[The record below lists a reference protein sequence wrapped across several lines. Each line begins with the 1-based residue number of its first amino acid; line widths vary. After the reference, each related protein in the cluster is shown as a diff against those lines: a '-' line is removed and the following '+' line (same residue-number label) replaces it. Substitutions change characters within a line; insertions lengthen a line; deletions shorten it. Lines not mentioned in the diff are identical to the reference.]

1 MKLAFS
7 KMQGAGNDFV
17 VIDAVSQHPTL
28 TEAHIRFLADR
39 KLGIGCDQVLL
50 VLPPD
55 HPEADFRYRIYNADG
70 SEAGQCGNGARCF
83 GAFVRQKKL
92 THRHRLNI
100 QVNRGLMQI
109 AIDRDGSVSAN
120 LGAPIFD
127 PADVPF
133 LAETR
138 DDDYTIDVDG
148 QPITL
153 GVLSMG
159 NPHAVLQVDHC
170 DSAPVATL
178 GAAIESHTA
187 FPERVNVGFMQ
198 VERRDLI
205 HLRVFERGVGET
217 AACGTGACAAVVY
230 GINRGFLDQT
240 VTVSLPGG
248 KLTVRWQGNRE
259 NQQEDVWLSGPSTFV
274 FDGEVTLTQ

>member
-1 MKLAFS
+1 MRLAFS

-17 VIDAVSQHPTL
+17 VIDAVTQHPSL
-28 TEAHIRFLADR
+28 TEADIRFLADR

-55 HPEADFRYRIYNADG
+55 HPEADFRYKIYNADG

-83 GAFVRQKKL
+83 GTFVRQKKL
-92 THRHRLNI
+92 TYRNRLNV
-100 QVNRGLMQI
+100 QVNHGLMQI
-109 AIDRDGSVSAN
+109 EIDRDGGVSAN
-120 LGAPIFD
+120 LGAPIFE
-127 PADVPF
+127 PANVPF
-133 LAETR
+133 LAEKRR
-138 DDDYTIDVDG
+138 DVYALDVDG
-148 QPITL
+148 RAVEI

-159 NPHAVLQVDHC
+159 NPHAVMLVDDC
-170 DSAPVATL
+170 AQAPVAAL
-178 GAAIESHTA
+178 GAAIENHLA

-198 VERRDLI
+198 VERRDCV

-230 GINRGFLDQT
+230 GINQGLLEQT

-248 KLTVRWQGNRE
+248 KLTVRWQGSHDSQE
-259 NQQEDVWLSGPSTFV
+259 EDVWLSGPSVFV
-274 FDGEVTLTQ
+274 FEGEVILAR